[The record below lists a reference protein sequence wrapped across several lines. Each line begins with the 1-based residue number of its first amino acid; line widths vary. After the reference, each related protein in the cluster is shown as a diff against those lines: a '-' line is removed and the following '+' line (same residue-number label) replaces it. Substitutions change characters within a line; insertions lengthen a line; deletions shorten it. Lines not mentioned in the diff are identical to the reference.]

1 MEIRRG
7 FLFVVCFLAV
17 GLQNYG
23 DNQYIHISGCQGRSV
38 GNDRHSIKDAYG
50 SEEYSV

>member
-7 FLFVVCFLAV
+7 FLFSVCLFLNI

-23 DNQYIHISGCQGRSV
+23 DNNIHTSVDAKGGCMK
-38 GNDRHSIKDAYG
+38 HIKDADG